1 MNLYAEYLKEKDNIE
16 YIEVQDKGFCT
27 YLDQGEC
34 YYIVDI
40 YVIPSLRKHNIASML
55 ADKVAE
61 IAKKE
66 GKKFL
71 LGAIEADSK
80 AEEVNEKV
88 LESYGFRYSHYN
100 EEDEISYYIKEIC

>member
-16 YIEVQDKGFCT
+16 YIEVPDKGFCT

-40 YVIPSLRKHNIASML
+40 YVRPSFRKHNIASML

-66 GKKFL
+66 GKSFL
-71 LGAIEADSK
+71 LGAVELESK
-80 AEEVNEKV
+80 AEITNKKV
-88 LESYGFRYSHYN
+88 LESYGFEFSHIDKD
-100 EEDEISYYIKEIC
+100 DEISYYIKKI